1 MKSRRGVY
9 WFCWEFVYSSTLN
22 RNPENAEININDM
35 RKSRYRNHWNR
46 CLALSRLQCCGL
58 KTLTAHAFAI
68 RELESAMSKCMNYR
82 LPRFLFKVWFL
93 GWTMKM
99 KRRSREI
106 SIAAMKIKCVSLL
119 SSPSRDRVLAVSFAI
134 AHVAREQ
141 LGNDTSTDIRN
152 DIRRLIWRVNQAR
165 NVILDKFVLHSRVIV
180 LLPQWAHGTF
190 PWYPASAG
198 CALQA
203 RDISQNNGQL
213 SAFAM
218 NIRFMSGK

>member
-1 MKSRRGVY
+1 
-9 WFCWEFVYSSTLN
+9 
-22 RNPENAEININDM
+22 
-35 RKSRYRNHWNR
+35 
-46 CLALSRLQCCGL
+46 
-58 KTLTAHAFAI
+58 
-68 RELESAMSKCMNYR
+68 
-82 LPRFLFKVWFL
+82 
-93 GWTMKM
+93 MKM

-180 LLPQWAHGTF
+180 LLPQ
-190 PWYPASAG
+190 
-198 CALQA
+198 
-203 RDISQNNGQL
+203 
-213 SAFAM
+213 
-218 NIRFMSGK
+218 